1 MGADYY
7 TLLGV
12 DKKADDAALKKA
24 YRKAAVKWHPDKHAS
39 KPEAEQKAA
48 EEKFKEIAEAYDVL
62 SDPQKRQIYDAY
74 GEEGLKNGSGPTDER
89 YAEAQSQQTGSTA
102 GFGGGP
108 APGGGMRYEFRGDP
122 NEMFAQFFNMGNR
135 RQRSA
140 GEGGLGGGLEDLFGG
155 GMGGMRQE
163 GRPLQR
169 PAVTVALGCTLED
182 LYRGCTKKLKI
193 TRKSRT
199 LQRSAEKVLEV
210 PIRAG
215 FKAGTKLT
223 YTGEGDEVSPGV
235 SQDVIIVV
243 REKPRAGREPNFT
256 VPSRCTEAG
265 LTKWL
270 VAAQAARALH
280 SRGRGPAPL
289 AQDRARRRDL
299 RPAAFRCPHAGR
311 RCSRF
316 ARELQGRRDHA
327 DDVQGRARRGH
338 AVEDRQGRPRDHVR
352 RRVPDRARDRLGQ
365 AGAGARGA
373 RVVADM

>member
-74 GEEGLKNGSGPTDER
+74 GEEGLKNGSGPTDEQ
-89 YAEAQSQQTGSTA
+89 YAEAQSRAAGSTA

-243 REKPRAGREPNFT
+243 REKPHERFTREGADLHLSHKIALADAICGLPHLDVRTLDAAARVLRVNFKGVAITPTTSKVVPGEGMPSKTGKGDLVITFDVVFPTAPVTDSGKQAQVRAG
-256 VPSRCTEAG
+256 
-265 LTKWL
+265 
-270 VAAQAARALH
+270 
-280 SRGRGPAPL
+280 L
-289 AQDRARRRDL
+289 A
-299 RPAAFRCPHAGR
+299 
-311 RCSRF
+311 
-316 ARELQGRRDHA
+316 
-327 DDVQGRARRGH
+327 
-338 AVEDRQGRPRDHVR
+338 
-352 RRVPDRARDRLGQ
+352 
-365 AGAGARGA
+365 
-373 RVVADM
+373 